1 MTRGLSVA
9 QQAAA
14 AAEQVARTVAVELDF
29 PDGFARFHGGHD
41 SITIDGNTF
50 SGVGQLGSVSV
61 AEESAELRAYGLVVR
76 LSGVPRD
83 AVAYA
88 LGQAYQGRKGTV
100 WEVQLDPA
108 TFQVI
113 GTPLVVFRGRM
124 DQLDIALGAQASVTC
139 RLENRL
145 ADWDRPRIQRFTDD
159 EQRRRDPADG
169 SFRFLPATTEKEII
183 WPARSF
189 TG

>member
-1 MTRGLSVA
+1 MTRGLSPL

-14 AAEQVARTVAVELDF
+14 ADDQVARTVAVELDF
-29 PDGFARFHGGHD
+29 PDGFARFHGGHE
-41 SITIDGNTF
+41 TIMIGGAEF
-50 SGVGQLGSVSV
+50 FGVGQLGSVSV
-61 AEESAELRAYGLVVR
+61 AEESAELRAYGLTVK

-100 WEVQLDPA
+100 WEVQLDP
-108 TFQVI
+108 TTYQVI
-113 GTPLVVFRGRM
+113 GALVVFRGRM

-145 ADWDRPRIQRFTDD
+145 ADWDRPRILRFTDD
-159 EQRRRDPADG
+159 EQRRRDPSDG
-169 SFRFLPATTEKEII
+169 SFRFLSATTEKEII

>member
-9 QQAAA
+9 QKTAA

-41 SITIDGNTF
+41 AITIDGASF
-50 SGVGQLGSVSV
+50 LGVGQLGNISV
-61 AEESAELRAYGLVVR
+61 AEESAELRSYGMTIK

-83 AVAYA
+83 SITYA
-88 LGQAYQGRKGTV
+88 LGQAYQGRRGTV
-100 WEVQLDPA
+100 WEVQFDPS
-108 TFQVI
+108 TWQVI
-113 GTPLVVFRGRM
+113 GAPLVVFRGRM
-124 DQLDIALGAQASVTC
+124 DQMDIALGQQAVVTV

-145 ADWDRPRIQRFTDD
+145 ADWDRARIRRFTDD
-159 EQRRRDPADG
+159 EQRRRDPNDG
-169 SFRFLPATTEKEII
+169 SFRFLSATTEKEII

>member
-1 MTRGLSVA
+1 MTRGLSPL
-9 QQAAA
+9 QQSAAA
-14 AAEQVARTVAVELDF
+14 DEQVARTVAVELDF
-29 PDGFARFHGGHD
+29 PDGFARFHGGHE
-41 SITIDGNTF
+41 TIMIGDAEF
-50 SGVGQLGSVSV
+50 LGVGQLGSISV
-61 AEESAELRAYGLVVR
+61 AEESAELRAYGLTVK

-108 TFQVI
+108 TYQVI
-113 GTPLVVFRGRM
+113 GALVVFRGRM

-145 ADWDRPRIQRFTDD
+145 ADWDRPRILRFTDD
-159 EQRRRDPADG
+159 EQRRRDPNDG
-169 SFRFLPATTEKEII
+169 SFRFLSATTEKEII
-183 WPARSF
+183 WPSRSF

>member
-1 MTRGLSVA
+1 MTRGLSPI

-14 AAEQVARTVAVELDF
+14 ADEQVARTVAVEMDF
-29 PDGFARFHGGHD
+29 PDGFARFHGGHE
-41 SITIDGNTF
+41 SIEIDGNTF
-50 SGVGQLGSVSV
+50 LGVGQLGSISV
-61 AEESAELRAYGLVVR
+61 AEESAELRSYGMVIK

-83 AVAYA
+83 SIAYA
-88 LGQAYQGRKGTV
+88 LGQAYQGRRGTV
-100 WEVQLDPA
+100 WEVQLDPV
-108 TFQVI
+108 TFTVI
-113 GTPLVVFRGRM
+113 GPPLVVFRGRM
-124 DQLDIALGAQASVTC
+124 DQMDIIMGQQAAVTV

-145 ADWDRPRIQRFTDD
+145 ADWDRPRIRRFTDD
-159 EQRRRDPADG
+159 EQRRRDPNDG